1 MAYNSNNHKKK
12 RKFIMKKYW
21 DWKGCN
27 EDIPDTF
34 FVRVIL
40 RDLGHPMCYSAFM
53 KGYKHYEEEVD
64 GEQLSL
70 F

>member
-1 MAYNSNNHKKK
+1 
-12 RKFIMKKYW
+12 MKKYW